1 MSENTDPTTE
11 PVISARSLDLVGA
24 TDVVEP
30 RHRGRYRAARNKIID
45 RGMATAE
52 YAVGM
57 LAAVALALVLLKVV
71 THQEVFTKLLKLVVS
86 IIGKAKA
93 CCRDRSGS
101 SWRTLAGVRHAGS
114 LPAAI
119 PAAYSTGMVTVE
131 MAVSLIA
138 ATLVVATSC
147 WVVGLVVVEDAC
159 RTTAAQVA
167 RQVARGDTASARQA
181 ESNAPTGA
189 KVSTTTSGGWVNV
202 TVQVDRSLGRI
213 GPVHLRGQARSP
225 MEPGQT

>member
-30 RHRGRYRAARNKIID
+30 RYRGRYRAARNKIID

-86 IIGKAKA
+86 IIGKA
-93 CCRDRSGS
+93 G
-101 SWRTLAGVRHAGS
+101 GM
-114 LPAAI
+114 LP
-119 PAAYSTGMVTVE
+119 
-131 MAVSLIA
+131 
-138 ATLVVATSC
+138 
-147 WVVGLVVVEDAC
+147 
-159 RTTAAQVA
+159 
-167 RQVARGDTASARQA
+167 
-181 ESNAPTGA
+181 
-189 KVSTTTSGGWVNV
+189 
-202 TVQVDRSLGRI
+202 
-213 GPVHLRGQARSP
+213 
-225 MEPGQT
+225 